1 MAHVEANQKLKTEL
15 VEPERTGFIT
25 ADEKH
30 PSEIVGD
37 GVSLH
42 DNYRSMLLSWTCH
55 DFPIST

>member
-1 MAHVEANQKLKTEL
+1 MAQTPVNRLYDAEL

-37 GVSLH
+37 GVS
-42 DNYRSMLLSWTCH
+42 
-55 DFPIST
+55 